1 MKEISIWVNEDTIK
15 RMDLVEEYKEAEQ
28 QGGWS
33 EEDFLYE
40 AINIAMSVYGEAKR
54 AGLLTEDC
62 LSIREDVVS

>member
-15 RMDLVEEYKEAEQ
+15 RMDLVEEYKEAEE
-28 QGGWS
+28 QGGWN

-62 LSIREDVVS
+62 LSIREDVAL